1 MPLNIPLGGS
11 WLNMAESMQRI
22 LVRRALFGQNQKS
35 PEQIVEWLERGSH
48 PFVLYGKQ
56 HERRQ
61 RARLWRLAGSGAAV
75 LAYTS

>member
-1 MPLNIPLGGS
+1 MPLYIPLDGS
-11 WLNMAESMQRI
+11 WLNMAGSMQRI
-22 LVRRALFGQNQKS
+22 PVRRALSGQNQQS
-35 PEQIVEWLERGSH
+35 PEQIIEWLERGSH

-61 RARLWRLAGSGAAV
+61 RARLRRLAGSGAAV